1 MNSEKLRGRD
11 TSTSTQGERSAKGLA
26 FENLECHGCGR
37 SDNLLTFVFCF
48 KCGKPAGHHGCV
60 NFHGRPTCAS
70 CRTGALNEDSFWTKG
85 NEFLP
90 GSPNTHVEAAAEQS
104 PALDHSGVN
113 LGLAD
118 PPMLVIPVQQSRRQ
132 VKAESEGF
140 KAEPGLK
147 PAIAERIQTVQQL
160 PDLPHH
166 PLMEPNVTQ
175 TRNVAAKLPLAQTV
189 SEAIPPL
196 IFTPH
201 GVAGSGPQHVKLQL
215 VNPYYGYLPDQNTD
229 PALGFRHE
237 PGPSDTDSDN
247 SYGSVPPQLVHDEAD
262 QYTLNNKKRRRGGNA
277 IRAPEFEPAAK
288 RRRPSRVKINAVR
301 SRRYNPESKV
311 GVALTCALVRD
322 DGRTTRSVTSLDIEK
337 QVQLS
342 KQSGQG
348 YHCPHPGCGKVVRLK
363 CHFTRHLKLHS
374 RSIEER
380 RPHKCPRCPR
390 RFAQRCNLKAHMTT
404 HNKDRHQPFSCRI
417 CGLSFTRK
425 HGVKRH
431 IERRHKSRPFSDAMI
446 VYTPNPNIPM
456 IKVEKL
462 DPQILANLAS
472 SGRQHNSTPPIK
484 QEPRDPEHMF
494 PPMLP
499 SLPPI
504 VATAPSPAVPF
515 QLMPTNK
522 HPME

>member
-1 MNSEKLRGRD
+1 MMP
-11 TSTSTQGERSAKGLA
+11 GLESPNA
-26 FENLECHGCGR
+26 TPKIG
-37 SDNLLTFVFCF
+37 
-48 KCGKPAGHHGCV
+48 PAG
-60 NFHGRPTCAS
+60 
-70 CRTGALNEDSFWTKG
+70 
-85 NEFLP
+85 LP
-90 GSPNTHVEAAAEQS
+90 HPIPPPISKRHS
-104 PALDHSGVN
+104 PALLSISEVARLPKIEEGDATN
-113 LGLAD
+113 LN
-118 PPMLVIPVQQSRRQ
+118 RR
-132 VKAESEGF
+132 
-140 KAEPGLK
+140 
-147 PAIAERIQTVQQL
+147 RW
-160 PDLPHH
+160 
-166 PLMEPNVTQ
+166 
-175 TRNVAAKLPLAQTV
+175 AKTV

-201 GVAGSGPQHVKLQL
+201 GVAGPGPQHVVKLQL
-215 VNPYYGYLPDQNTD
+215 VNPYYGYMPDQNTD
-229 PALGFRHE
+229 PAMGLRHE

-247 SYGSVPPQLVHDEAD
+247 SYGSVPPQLVPDEVD
-262 QYTLNNKKRRRGGNA
+262 QYTLNSKKRRRG
-277 IRAPEFEPAAK
+277 RDSTLTQSLQPAGK
-288 RRRPSRVKINAVR
+288 RRRVSRVKGPVR
-301 SRRYNPESKV
+301 SRRYNANNKPAR
-311 GVALTCALVRD
+311 VALTCALVRD

-342 KQSGQG
+342 KQSTHG

-380 RPHKCPRCPR
+380 RPHKCQRCPR
-390 RFAQRCNLKAHMTT
+390 RFAQRCNLKAHMAT

-462 DPQILANLAS
+462 DPKVLATLAAN
-472 SGRQHNSTPPIK
+472 GRQHNATPPIK
-484 QEPRDPEHMF
+484 QEPGDPEQMF

-499 SLPPI
+499 SLPPM
-504 VATAPSPAVPF
+504 VATPSPAAPF